1 MARSYYN
8 RCSKLPTS
16 ALVDISVSS
25 DMHSSMIATEVAAPF
40 LTPFKL
46 ATIRPILRHRQE
58 RFEATIA
65 EREATC

>member
-25 DMHSSMIATEVAAPF
+25 DMHSS

-46 ATIRPILRHRQE
+46 ATIRLILRHRQQ
-58 RFEATIA
+58 RFEANIA

>member
-1 MARSYYN
+1 MARKYYN

-25 DMHSSMIATEVAAPF
+25 DMHSS

-46 ATIRPILRHRQE
+46 RHRQQ
-58 RFEATIA
+58 RFEANIA